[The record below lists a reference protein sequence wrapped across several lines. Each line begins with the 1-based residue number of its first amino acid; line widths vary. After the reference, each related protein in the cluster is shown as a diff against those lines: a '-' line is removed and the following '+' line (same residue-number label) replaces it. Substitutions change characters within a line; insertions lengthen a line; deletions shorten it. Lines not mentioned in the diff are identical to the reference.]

1 MNKEKILGFNVCSD
15 NYDCLIN
22 NILQDYK
29 NNKQVIIA
37 SINPQIIVKNY
48 NNQSYINKINAEK
61 YQIPDGI
68 GIVYYS
74 KLNNGNI
81 KERISGIDLMHK
93 ICSSTIPY
101 NSRIFLYGSKKG
113 VAEKAM
119 YELQKTYPG
128 INIVGTCDGFLNEKD
143 VLKKIINVN
152 PDILFI
158 GLGSPKQEEFIFK
171 YKNDLKNI
179 KILMPVGRKF

>member
-1 MNKEKILGFNVCSD
+1 MNKEKILGFNVCTD

-37 SINPQIIVKNY
+37 SINPEIIVSNY
-48 NNQSYINKINAEK
+48 NNQYYIDKINSEK

-68 GIVYYS
+68 GIVYSS
-74 KLNNGNI
+74 KLNNGNV
-81 KERISGIDLMHK
+81 KERITGIDLMHK
-93 ICSSTIPY
+93 ICSSTISY
-101 NSRIFLYGSKKG
+101 NSRIFLYGSKRG

-119 YELQKTYPG
+119 YELQRTYPG
-128 INIVGTCDGFLNEKD
+128 INIVGTCNGFLNEKE
-143 VLKKIINVN
+143 VLKKIINAN

-158 GLGSPKQEEFIFK
+158 GLGNPKQEEFILK
-171 YKNDLKNI
+171 YKDKLENV